1 MYACP
6 TPTIKGGWGMVE
18 GEGVEEEEPLP
29 PSLPVGVR
37 VALGV
42 EVGPPTPEETVG
54 APVGAPEVGVAPPLA
69 PPDPVGSTGAWV

>member
-1 MYACP
+1 
-6 TPTIKGGWGMVE
+6 MVE
-18 GEGVEEEEPLP
+18 GEGVEEAEPVP
-29 PSLPVGVR
+29 PWLPVGER

-42 EVGPPTPEETVG
+42 KVGPTPTPPTPTPGEVVG